1 MNIISNICTLKD
13 VDELGIM
20 NIRGQVIVSSRDIAK
35 VFEKEHFNV
44 LRDIKNLECSP
55 EFNESN
61 FGLVSYKDEKGEL
74 RPEYHITRDG
84 FAFLAMGFT
93 GKKAARFKEA
103 YIKRFN
109 EMEQEL
115 IRIREK
121 ELIKMT
127 LPPMYKTARE
137 VDLKNLQIREYVDD
151 RCELGEKYQVKF
163 IKLYNDFKNWC
174 FDNHLKSMRAS
185 EVSLKL
191 VGLYNLTSD
200 PLGKETNIKGI
211 RLK

>member
-1 MNIISNICTLKD
+1 MNTVSNNCALKS
-13 VDELGIM
+13 VEELGIM
-20 NIRGQVIVSSRDIAK
+20 NFKGDVVVSSRDIAR
-35 VFEKEHFNV
+35 VFNKRHGDI
-44 LRDIKNLECSP
+44 LRAIDNLKCS
-55 EFNESN
+55 EVFIERNFALNEYTDN
-61 FGLVSYKDEKGEL
+61 IGRNL
-74 RPEYHITRDG
+74 PEYKITRNG
-84 FAFLAMGFT
+84 FSFLALGFT
-93 GKKAARFKEA
+93 GEKADKFREA
-103 YIKRFN
+103 YINAF
-109 EMEQEL
+109 EAMEREL
-115 IRIREK
+115 IRLREK
-121 ELIKMT
+121 ELIRMT

-137 VDLKNLQIREYVDD
+137 VDIKNLQIREYVDD

-211 RLK
+211 RIK

>member
-1 MNIISNICTLKD
+1 MNTVSNNCALKS
-13 VDELGIM
+13 VEELGIM
-20 NIRGQVIVSSRDIAK
+20 NFKGDVVVSSRDIAR
-35 VFEKEHFNV
+35 VFNKRHGDI
-44 LRDIKNLECSP
+44 LRAIDNLKCS
-55 EFNESN
+55 EVFIERNFALNEYTDN
-61 FGLVSYKDEKGEL
+61 IGRNL
-74 RPEYHITRDG
+74 PEYKITRNG
-84 FAFLAMGFT
+84 FSFLALGFT
-93 GKKAARFKEA
+93 GEKADKFREA
-103 YIKRFN
+103 YINAF
-109 EMEQEL
+109 EAMEREL
-115 IRIREK
+115 IRLREK
-121 ELIKMT
+121 ELIRMT

-137 VDLKNLQIREYVDD
+137 VDIKILQIRDYVDD

-211 RLK
+211 RIK